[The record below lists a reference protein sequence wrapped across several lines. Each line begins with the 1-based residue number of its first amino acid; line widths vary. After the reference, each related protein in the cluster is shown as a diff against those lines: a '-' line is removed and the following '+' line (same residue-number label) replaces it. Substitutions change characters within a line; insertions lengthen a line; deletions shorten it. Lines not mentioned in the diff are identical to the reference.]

1 MNKLKNY
8 NVMVKAVKEVASSD
22 LQINIK
28 NDTETKSY
36 TRRCRQD
43 LREALVLTD
52 SRHDLYEMYGYNA
65 TASWTKLPWPT
76 RIAEGTINLNYVFH
90 ACSKLTEVDLSQWD
104 TSSVTNMVMLFSG
117 LSQLKEL
124 DISNLD
130 TSNVTRMDN
139 LFSSVGRSNSEPIH
153 IIGLED
159 LNVSK
164 VESMNNLFR
173 TVNVKELNL
182 SKWDVSNVQSMA
194 EMFRYSN
201 VEFIDITNWDTSK
214 VTSFQNMFDRCDN
227 LREVRGV
234 FDMSSSYD
242 KLKTL
247 ELTSY
252 GKKPPKL
259 EKPIQLKNVPRGL
272 YIYNEGG
279 LLEILSYKE
288 N

>member
-1 MNKLKNY
+1 MIKLKNY
-8 NVMVKAVKEVASSD
+8 NVMIKAIKEVAASD

-28 NDTETKSY
+28 NDAETKTF
-36 TRRCRQD
+36 TRRCKQD

-52 SRHDLYEMYGYNA
+52 SRHDLYVMYGYNA

-76 RIAEGTINLNYVFH
+76 RIAEGTTNLGNVFH

-104 TSSVTNMVMLFSG
+104 TSSVTNMGMLFSG
-117 LSQLKEL
+117 LSRVKEL

-164 VESMNNLFR
+164 VENMNNLFR

-182 SKWDVSNVQSMA
+182 SKWDVSNVENMA

-214 VTSFQNMFDRCDN
+214 VTNFALMFDECN
-227 LREVRGV
+227 ELKEVRGAL
-234 FDMSSSYD
+234 DLSSCSTSQEFTWVGE
-242 KLKTL
+242 KL
-247 ELTSY
+247 
-252 GKKPPKL
+252 PKL

-272 YIYNEGG
+272 SILDKGG
-279 LLEILSYKE
+279 MFEILSYK
-288 N
+288 